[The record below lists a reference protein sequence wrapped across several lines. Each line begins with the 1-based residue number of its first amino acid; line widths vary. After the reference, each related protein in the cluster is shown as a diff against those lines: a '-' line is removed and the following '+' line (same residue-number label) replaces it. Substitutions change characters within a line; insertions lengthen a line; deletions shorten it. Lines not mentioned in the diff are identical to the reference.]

1 MKEIHCLND
10 WLWLCVYRLFKDCS
24 VVEVF
29 IPWDRQRGKPG
40 PYFGFVSIRD
50 EGDNLEQALKHD
62 GTHTH
67 PHAHTRPH
75 TQTHTHIR
83 THRHTPFTLF
93 PFDASK
99 PVPPPLQGTKCLLL
113 RRCHRWPSA

>member
-1 MKEIHCLND
+1 M
-10 WLWLCVYRLFKDCS
+10 YRLFKDCS

-62 GTHTH
+62 GTHIQTH
-67 PHAHTRPH
+67 AQTHAHLKRKVC
-75 TQTHTHIR
+75 
-83 THRHTPFTLF
+83 TL
-93 PFDASK
+93 S
-99 PVPPPLQGTKCLLL
+99 PLQASRPLP
-113 RRCHRWPSA
+113 PSLPTY